1 MECLEQQ
8 RTSNGWGRGMTSRVL
23 KIGADR
29 IAFVTLLQSYKLPC
43 TVKVTKGQH
52 RSVEQNRLQWL
63 WMNEAAEQLGEY
75 TASEYQAICKLE
87 LGVPI
92 LRGEDAAF
100 RDLYDSTIKPLPYE
114 AKLKVMGHTFDFGVT
129 SKMKTGQKKRYLDDV
144 YEYFT
149 AQGVQLTEPSE
160 IK

>member
-1 MECLEQQ
+1 
-8 RTSNGWGRGMTSRVL
+8 MTSRVI
-23 KIGADR
+23 KTGADR
-29 IAFVTLLQSYKLPC
+29 DDFITLLGSYKLPC
-43 TVKVTKGQH
+43 TVNLTKGQR
-52 RSVEQNRLQWL
+52 RSVEQNKLQWL

-92 LRGEDAAF
+92 LRGEDDVF
-100 RDLYDSTIKPLPYE
+100 RDLYDSTIRPLPYE
-114 AKLKVMGHTFDFGVT
+114 AKLKVMGHAFDFGVT

-144 YEYFT
+144 YIYFT
-149 AQGVQLTEPSE
+149 NQGALLTDPDE

>member
-1 MECLEQQ
+1 
-8 RTSNGWGRGMTSRVL
+8 MTSRVI
-23 KIGADR
+23 KTGADR
-29 IAFVTLLQSYKLPC
+29 DDFIVLLNSYKLPC
-43 TVKVTKGQH
+43 TVNLTKGQW
-52 RSVEQNRLQWL
+52 RSIEQNKLQWL

-100 RDLYDSTIKPLPYE
+100 RDLYDSTIRPLPYE

-149 AQGVQLTEPSE
+149 AQGVQLTEPNES
-160 IK
+160 K